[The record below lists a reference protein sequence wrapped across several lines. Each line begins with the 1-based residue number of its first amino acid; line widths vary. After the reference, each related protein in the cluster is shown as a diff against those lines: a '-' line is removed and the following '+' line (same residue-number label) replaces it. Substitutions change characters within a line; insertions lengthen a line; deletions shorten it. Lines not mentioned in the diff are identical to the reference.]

1 LLTNTG
7 NHEVHL
13 HRGRGESSPLW
24 IWEQPIPGDKYYI
37 GADAA
42 RGNLDTSGTAQG
54 DFSAAVG
61 WNGIT
66 GNQAFTYAAREGV
79 DEFAWKLNS
88 LARWYNKALVNVE
101 QTGGDGSQ
109 VNKILRDR
117 YHYPALYGWLGKDD
131 KRYKHIGRAL
141 GWETTYR
148 SRQKMLIV
156 FREFIRPIDAGAKH
170 GFLKVRDKRLLVQM
184 GFCMRDDLTVRWEIK
199 RGHDDI
205 FVAAAIAAV
214 ALDQY
219 PPPKSAGESRRLL
232 ERQMEEEQM
241 PLDYDSEPHAA
252 LREKWWQKIKG
263 RKPKT
268 SAEDRLEGIW

>member
-1 LLTNTG
+1 VLKNGSHTVKLI
-7 NHEVHL
+7 
-13 HRGRGESSPLW
+13 RGSGESSPLW
-24 IWEQPIPGDKYYI
+24 LWEEPIEGDKYYI

-42 RGNLDTSGTAQG
+42 RGNLDPSGTAQG

-61 WNGIT
+61 WNGVT
-66 GNQAFTYAAREGV
+66 GNQAFTFAARLGV
-79 DEFAWKLNS
+79 DEFAWTLNA
-88 LARWYNKALVNVE
+88 LGRWYNRALINVE

-109 VNKILRDR
+109 VNKLLRDT

-131 KRYKHIGRAL
+131 KRYKHVGHAL

-156 FREFIRPIDAGAKH
+156 FREFVRPIDPGSKS
-170 GFLKVRDKRLLVQM
+170 GFLRVRDKRLVAQM

-232 ERQMEEEQM
+232 EREMEEEQM
-241 PLDYDSEPHAA
+241 PLYYDSEPHAF
-252 LREKWWQKIKG
+252 LREKWHQKIKG
-263 RKPKT
+263 RKPKIT
-268 SAEDRLEGIW
+268 GEDRLQGVW

>member
-1 LLTNTG
+1 MLTNN
-7 NHEVHL
+7 NHEVKL
-13 HRGRGESSPLW
+13 VRGRGESSPLW
-24 IWEQPIPGDKYYI
+24 IWEQPISGDRYYI

-42 RGNLDTSGTAQG
+42 RGNLDPNGTAQG
-54 DFSAAVG
+54 DFSAAVC

-66 GNQAFTYAAREGV
+66 GNQAFTFASRLGV
-79 DEFAWKLNS
+79 DEFAWTLNA
-88 LARWYNKALVNVE
+88 LARWYNRALVNVE

-109 VNKILRDR
+109 VNKLLRDK

-131 KRYKHIGRAL
+131 KRYKHIGKAL

-156 FREFIRPIDAGAKH
+156 FREFIRPIDPGAKS
-170 GFLKVRDKRLLVQM
+170 GFLRVRDKRLLTQM

-219 PPPKSAGESRRLL
+219 PPPKSIGHSRRLL
-232 ERQMEEEQM
+232 DEEMQGEQM
-241 PLDYDSEPHAA
+241 PLDYDSEPHAY
-252 LREKWWQKIKG
+252 LREKFWQTTKG
-263 RKPKT
+263 RKPKQT
-268 SAEDRLEGIW
+268 AEDRLSGVW

>member
-1 LLTNTG
+1 MLTNG
-7 NHEVHL
+7 NHEVNL
-13 HRGRGESSPLW
+13 IRGRGESSPLW
-24 IWEQPIPGDKYYI
+24 IWEEPIEGDKYYI
-37 GADAA
+37 GGDAA
-42 RGNLDTSGTAQG
+42 RGNLDPSGTAQG

-66 GNQAFTYAAREGV
+66 GNQAFTYSARTGV
-79 DEFAWKLNS
+79 DEFAWTINA
-88 LARWYNKALVNVE
+88 LARWYGKALVNIE

-109 VNKILRDR
+109 VNKLLRDR
-117 YHYPALYGWLGKDD
+117 YHYPNLYGWLGKDD

-148 SRQKMLIV
+148 SRQKMLIC
-156 FREFIRPIDAGAKH
+156 FREFIRPIDPGAKH

-232 ERQMEEEQM
+232 EETNEI
-241 PLDYDSEPHAA
+241 PLDYDHEPQTRLQEKFYSHAS
-252 LREKWWQKIKG
+252 LPEFR
-263 RKPKT
+263 RKPL
-268 SAEDRLEGIW
+268 AANRLQGVW

>member
-1 LLTNTG
+1 MLTNA
-7 NHEVHL
+7 NSDVKL
-13 HRGRGESSPLW
+13 IRGRGESSPLW
-24 IWEQPIPGDKYYI
+24 IWEMPIPGDKYYI
-37 GADAA
+37 GCDAA
-42 RGNLDTSGTAQG
+42 RGNLDTGGTAQG

-66 GNQAFTYAAREGV
+66 GNQAFTYADRCGV
-79 DEFAWKLNS
+79 DEFAWIMNALG
-88 LARWYNKALVNVE
+88 RWYNKGLINVE

-109 VNKILRDR
+109 VNKLLRDR
-117 YHYPALYGWLGKDD
+117 YRYPNLYGWLGKDD
-131 KRYKHIGRAL
+131 KRYKRIGAAL

-156 FREFIRPIDAGAKH
+156 FREFIRPIDQDATH
-170 GFLKVRDKRLLVQM
+170 GFLKVRDKRLLTQM

-219 PPPKSAGESRRLL
+219 PPPKNAGQSRRLL
-232 ERQMEEEQM
+232 EEEGSEQL

-252 LREKWWQKIKG
+252 LREKWWVKIKG
-263 RKPKT
+263 RKERLR
-268 SAEDRLEGIW
+268 SEDRLAGVW

>member
-1 LLTNTG
+1 LLTNG
-7 NHEVHL
+7 QHEVNL
-13 HRGRGESSPLW
+13 VRQSRSEASPLW
-24 IWEQPIPGDKYYI
+24 IWEEPIPGDKYYI
-37 GADAA
+37 GGDAA
-42 RGNLDTSGTAQG
+42 RGNLDPSGTAQG

-66 GNQAFTYAAREGV
+66 GNQAFTYTARTGV
-79 DEFAWKLNS
+79 DEFAWIVNA
-88 LARWYNKALVNVE
+88 LARWYNKALVNIE

-109 VNKILRDR
+109 VNKLLRDR

-131 KRYKHIGRAL
+131 KRYKHVGKAL

-156 FREFIRPIDAGAKH
+156 FREFIRPIDNGAKH

-232 ERQMEEEQM
+232 EREMEGEMM
-241 PLDYDSEPHAA
+241 PLDYDSEPHAY
-252 LREKWWQKIKG
+252 LREKFYVKTLRRKQKVG
-263 RKPKT
+263 
-268 SAEDRLEGIW
+268 DRLAGVW

>member
-1 LLTNTG
+1 MLEYSKG
-7 NHEVHL
+7 ADPSFR
-13 HRGRGESSPLW
+13 RGKGESSPLW
-24 IWEQPIPGDKYYI
+24 VWEWPIEGDKYYI

-42 RGNLDTSGTAQG
+42 RGNLDASGTAQG
-54 DFSAAVG
+54 DFSAAVC

-66 GNQAFTYAAREGV
+66 GNQAFTFAARLGV
-79 DEFAWKLNS
+79 DEFAWTLNS
-88 LARWYNKALVNVE
+88 LGRWYNKALMNVE

-109 VNKILRDR
+109 VNKLLRDR
-117 YHYPALYGWLGKDD
+117 YHYPTLYGWLGKDD
-131 KRYKHIGRAL
+131 KRYKHLGKAL

-156 FREFIRPIDAGAKH
+156 FREFIRPIDPGATS
-170 GFLKVRDKRLLVQM
+170 GFLKVRDKRLVTQM

-219 PPPKSAGESRRLL
+219 PPPKSAGQSRRLL
-232 ERQMEEEQM
+232 EADMEQERM
-241 PLDYDSEPHAA
+241 PLDYVYDPQMR
-252 LREKWWQKIKG
+252 LREKWMVKVGIK
-263 RKPKT
+263 KPK
-268 SAEDRLEGIW
+268 AEDKLAGVW